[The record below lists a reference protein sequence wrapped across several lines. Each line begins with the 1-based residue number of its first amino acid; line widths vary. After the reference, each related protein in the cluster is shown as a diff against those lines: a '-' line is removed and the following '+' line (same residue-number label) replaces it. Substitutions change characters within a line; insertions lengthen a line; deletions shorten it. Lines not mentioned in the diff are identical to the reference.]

1 MSYCRFAEG
10 DVYAYVCD
18 GGVQFYVSDGKRE
31 LDRLCNTFNEAYQYA
46 RVLRDTHGLDVPSH
60 AIEALKAD
68 ALEEAARICGPD
80 SAVAELEAEN
90 DKLRVEL
97 TDLRLK
103 SCPSCGI
110 KVENEK
116 LREQV
121 RWLKKGDI
129 LHVLTDQEYIDQCER
144 ERLMQVSIDAL
155 DKENAKLRELVE
167 DMLSCIEIRAAFLRP
182 PTTGM
187 YEQFAKRA
195 TELGIEVD
203 E

>member
-1 MSYCRFAEG
+1 MSYCRFMEG

-18 GGVQFYVSDGKRE
+18 GGVQFYVSGGRKE

-90 DKLRVEL
+90 E
-97 TDLRLK
+97 
-103 SCPSCGI
+103 
-110 KVENEK
+110 
-116 LREQV
+116 
-121 RWLKKGDI
+121 
-129 LHVLTDQEYIDQCER
+129 
-144 ERLMQVSIDAL
+144 
-155 DKENAKLRELVE
+155 KLRELVA
-167 DMLSCIEIRAAFLRP
+167 DMWPHVRHRSRMCGECELPCDTSDECLL
-182 PTTGM
+182 
-187 YEQFAKRA
+187 YEPMRQRMRD
-195 TELGIEVD
+195 LGCEVG